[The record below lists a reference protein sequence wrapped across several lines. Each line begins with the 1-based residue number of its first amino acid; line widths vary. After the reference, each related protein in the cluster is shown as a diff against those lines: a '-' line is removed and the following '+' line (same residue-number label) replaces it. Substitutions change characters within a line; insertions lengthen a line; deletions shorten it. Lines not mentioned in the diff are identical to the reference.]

1 MITRLE
7 RLTSEADLARFSEGQ
22 AAAYR
27 DRPLAN
33 LHPIPV
39 EDLRA
44 SDVVMALVE
53 AGPDRR
59 LLGGYVINHAPRRTL
74 AALTPEVRERLA
86 RSVDLGDACEIVCV
100 WKRRD
105 LSRRAFAWRVWAK
118 TVPQL
123 LALGR
128 RHIFGMAYRAHGLDT
143 LYRVFAPTIV
153 QDGAAD
159 NDLRVFY
166 YSRLAYVATASFG
179 IAALTG
185 SSLLGART
193 PGSRARRSP

>member
-1 MITRLE
+1 MSPRLE
-7 RLTSEADLARFSEGQ
+7 RLTSEGDLLRFSEGQ

-33 LHPIPV
+33 LHPIPL

-44 SDVVMALVE
+44 SDDVMALVE
-53 AGPDRR
+53 VGAERR

-74 AALTPEVRERLA
+74 AALTPEARERLA
-86 RSVDLGDACEIVCV
+86 RSIDVGDACEIVCV

-105 LSRRAFAWRVWAK
+105 LSRRAFAWRVWVR

-128 RHIFGMAYRAHGLDT
+128 RHIFGMAYRAHGLDA
-143 LYRVFAPTIV
+143 LYRIFAPTIV
-153 QDGAAD
+153 QDGTAD

-166 YSRLAYVATASFG
+166 YSRAGYVATATFG

-185 SSLLGART
+185 SSLLGARA
-193 PGSRARRSP
+193 PGSRARRAP